1 MAVVL
6 VVDDEL
12 SIVEMIADL
21 IADHGHTAL
30 TAFNGASALVLAR
43 AERPALIISDVM
55 MPLMDGYALL
65 QALRADPVLAHT
77 AVYLMSAAS
86 FRPPADA
93 APDGYFPK
101 PFDLNALDGL
111 LASIAPMEQGFGR

>member
-1 MAVVL
+1 MAAVL
-6 VVDDEL
+6 VVDDEPL
-12 SIVEMIADL
+12 IVEIITDLVADY
-21 IADHGHTAL
+21 GHTAL
-30 TAFNGASALVLAR
+30 TASNGTSALVLAR
-43 AERPALIISDVM
+43 VERALVISDVM

-86 FRPPADA
+86 FRPPAGT
-93 APDGYFPK
+93 APDGYFSK

-111 LASIAPMEQGFGR
+111 LAGIAPMEQRFGR